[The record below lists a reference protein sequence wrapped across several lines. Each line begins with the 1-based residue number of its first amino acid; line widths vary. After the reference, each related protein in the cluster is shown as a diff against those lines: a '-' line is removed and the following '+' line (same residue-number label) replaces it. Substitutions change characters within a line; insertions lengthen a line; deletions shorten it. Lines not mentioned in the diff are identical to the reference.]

1 MAKDAATRIVES
13 TLKSI
18 TASKVDRD
26 AGIIYGVRLGGLD
39 SKNKTNG
46 LKRKYSPAAYK
57 NALPLYEGRPC
68 NINHVKEGE
77 DARSEDRFGV
87 WHNARWAESPAGPIA
102 DLHYLKSHPMA
113 ERVCEAAERP
123 DLGTAFGMS
132 HDGHAKD
139 TRRDSGFIVIES
151 FANINSVDLVAN
163 PSTVKG
169 LYESTEPKP
178 MKQTCKQLIEAAYN
192 LPLHAKLLEKF
203 SKSDEAAYKRLT
215 EEIEPSEGA
224 SVQESA
230 EAAFRH
236 VIVSVATDAE
246 ASEVGKLVESVRKL
260 QYEMLHGAEPAV
272 VKESVEV
279 KAESFG
285 VREATSYCASLKF
298 TPTPH
303 QLTLISESTAANGKE
318 IAKELC
324 RLSLNVKETEVKAG
338 SKGEPVK
345 ESTSNQ
351 KPASSTEELA
361 KRIR

>member
-1 MAKDAATRIVES
+1 MAKDASTRIVES

-18 TASKVDRD
+18 TASKVDRE

-87 WHNARWAESPAGPIA
+87 WHNARWSDSPAGPIA

-178 MKQTCKQLIEAAYN
+178 MKQTCRQLIEAAYN
-192 LPLHAKLLEKF
+192 LPLHARLLEKF
-203 SKSDEAAYKRLT
+203 SKSDEAACKRLM
-215 EEIEPSEGA
+215 EEIEPAEGV
-224 SVQESA
+224 SVQEA
-230 EAAFRH
+230 ADAAFKH
-236 VIVSVATDAE
+236 VLASVATDAE
-246 ASEVGKLVESVRKL
+246 CKDAGKLVESVRKL
-260 QYEMLHGAEPAV
+260 QHEMLHGEEV
-272 VKESVEV
+272 QVIKESVEV
-279 KAESFG
+279 KPEAFG
-285 VREATSYCASLKF
+285 VREATAYCASLKF
-298 TPTPH
+298 NPTAH
-303 QLTLISESTAANGKE
+303 QLTIISESTAEHGKE

-324 RLSLNVKETEVKAG
+324 RLSLGVKETEVKAG

-345 ESTSNQ
+345 ESTDQ